1 MLLRIWN
8 LILKEF
14 IQFFRDWLMTVFILT
29 LPVLQLVLLAH
40 TTGSRVSALPA
51 AVLDLDRSSASR
63 QLFAA
68 LNARR
73 ELDVCHYPPTLT
85 DTRRLI
91 DQGQAALAVII
102 PAGLAAD
109 LADFSRTPR
118 VQVVVD
124 GSSKVPALHAL
135 NAARDT
141 LADFAVE
148 HSSAPLPGRTAAR
161 GSTADRPVDLRTTIR
176 YNPTLNTRF
185 FTVPA
190 QVGFIVYQVTLVVAS
205 IGLTRERERGTLEQ
219 LMVVPLRRV
228 ELFIGK
234 AIPALLVGALNFLL
248 MLAVAVFVFEMPMRG
263 SLPLL
268 FVLTLLFIVAEIGY
282 GMFISVFA
290 RTQQQAIL
298 FVFVLA
304 MVDMTF
310 SGYLVQVKHLPAAL
324 QAIAQVVPFHH
335 YLIIIRGVML
345 KGAGMDVL
353 WPHAAA
359 MLLTGLLVTA
369 IAVRNLSRHLD

>member
-40 TTGSRVSALPA
+40 ATGSRVSALPA

-63 QLFAA
+63 QMFAA
-68 LNARR
+68 LDARR
-73 ELDVCHYPPTLT
+73 ELDVCHYPSTLT

-91 DQGQAALAVII
+91 DQGEAALAVII

-109 LADFSRTPR
+109 MADFSRTPR

-141 LADFAVE
+141 LADFAGE
-148 HSSAPLPGRTAAR
+148 YSSAPFPGLAAAC
-161 GSTADRPVDLRTTIR
+161 GSTADSPVDLRTTIR
-176 YNPTLNTRF
+176 YNPTLNARF

-268 FVLTLLFIVAEIGY
+268 FALTLLFIVAEIGY

-310 SGYLVQVKHLPAAL
+310 SGYLVQVKHLPAVL

-335 YLIIIRGVML
+335 YLAIVRAVML
-345 KGAGMDVL
+345 KGVGADAL

-359 MLLTGLLVTA
+359 MMIMGLLVTA
-369 IAVRNLSRHLD
+369 VAVHNLSRSLD

>member
-29 LPVLQLVLLAH
+29 LPVLQLVLLAYA
-40 TTGSRVSALPA
+40 TGSRVSALPA

-63 QLFAA
+63 QLFVA
-68 LNARR
+68 LDARR
-73 ELDVCHYPPTLT
+73 ELDVCHYPSSLT
-85 DTRRLI
+85 ETRRLI
-91 DQGQAALAVII
+91 DQGEAALAVII
-102 PAGLAAD
+102 PAGLAGDIAD
-109 LADFSRTPR
+109 LSQTPR
-118 VQVVVD
+118 VQVIVD
-124 GSSKVPALHAL
+124 GSSKVPAVHAT
-135 NAARDT
+135 NAAREAIASFT
-141 LADFAVE
+141 VGR
-148 HSSAPLPGRTAAR
+148 SSSRPPGRT
-161 GSTADRPVDLRTTIR
+161 GTGGLTADRPIDLSATVR
-176 YNPTLNTRF
+176 YNPTLNARF

-234 AIPALLVGALNFLL
+234 AIPALLIGALNFLL

-268 FVLTLLFIVAEIGY
+268 FALTLLFIVAEIGY
-282 GMFISVFA
+282 GMFISVSA

-310 SGYLVQVKHLPAAL
+310 SGYLVQVKHLPAVL

-335 YLIIIRGVML
+335 YLAIVRAVML
-345 KGAGMDVL
+345 KGVGADAL
-353 WPHAAA
+353 WTHAAA
-359 MLLTGLLVTA
+359 MLVMGLLVTA
-369 IAVRNLSRHLD
+369 VAVHNLSRSLD